1 MYISYSGYDTLL
13 GCARTYYHRYI
24 AKTKVLKP
32 DNRVHMLYGDTV
44 GKIFQAF
51 YDDGL
56 WKANTTARMQALV
69 KPTLQKVITNE
80 VHKGGVFDWKEL
92 GLKEGTRSVLE
103 VESEVKA
110 TITRGLLS
118 VRQHCLLGADA
129 KAEVVLD
136 VMVDGHK
143 LGGRADFI
151 MTRVK
156 PHNDRVIID
165 GKGSRWR
172 DQYTDH
178 RQLRW
183 YALLHWV
190 KFGTIPDRLG
200 FLYWREEPKTSL
212 DWSTTTAQALNE
224 LKAAVL
230 LALESVEQSNRD
242 ILRGANPLKLFPTSP
257 GKNCVRCSYLE
268 VCPDGQR
275 AISDETKKAIA
286 EDRKRGVENGE
297 VSF

>member
-1 MYISYSGYDTLL
+1 MYISYSGYDLL
-13 GCARTYYHRYI
+13 LECLRAYYHRYI
-24 AKTKVLKP
+24 DKTQVLKP
-32 DNRVHMLYGDTV
+32 DNRVHMLYGDTT

-56 WKANTTARMQALV
+56 WRGNTLELMLGLV

-80 VHKGGVFDWKEL
+80 VRKGGVFDWKEP

-103 VESEVKA
+103 VEAEIKA
-110 TITRGLLS
+110 TIPRGLAS
-118 VRQHCLLGADA
+118 IRQHRLLGNDA

-136 VMVDGHK
+136 VVIDGHK
-143 LGGRADFI
+143 LGGRSDFI

-156 PHNDRVIID
+156 PQNDRIIVD

-172 DQYTDH
+172 DKYTDH

-190 KFGTIPDRLG
+190 KYGKIPDRLG
-200 FLYWREEPKTSL
+200 FLYWREEPNNSM
-212 DWSTTTAQALNE
+212 DWSTTTPQALNE
-224 LKAAVL
+224 LKTAVL
-230 LALESVEQSNRD
+230 LAIESVEQSNRD
-242 ILRGANPLKLFPTSP
+242 ILRGADPLKLFPTSP

-268 VCPDGQR
+268 LCQDGQR
-275 AISDETKKAIA
+275 AVSDETKKAIA
-286 EDRKRGVENGE
+286 EDRKRGVEDGE